1 MLEDIVE
8 AVVLNDA
15 PYEGIKEYIDQL
27 TPSFEAASE
36 LYSLLSSYDGILEVY
51 TTLLNPEYLEY
62 LDDNQKNI
70 VRSRLSLAFDEELI
84 HFGL

>member
-1 MLEDIVE
+1 MIEDIVE

-15 PYEGIKEYIDQL
+15 PYESIKEYIDQL

-36 LYSLLSSYDGILEVY
+36 LYNLQSSYDGILEVY

-62 LDDNQKNI
+62 LDD
-70 VRSRLSLAFDEELI
+70 D
-84 HFGL
+84 

>member
-8 AVVLNDA
+8 AVLNDA

-51 TTLLNPEYLEY
+51 TTLLSPEYLEF
-62 LDDNQKNI
+62 LDSDQENK
-70 VRSRLSLAFDEELI
+70 VRTKFSHVFDEELT
-84 HFGL
+84 HFEL